1 MICSKGTFQGYIS
14 KARPG
19 GEKGGVCQGA
29 SSGEFREIP
38 YRIYFQTKKVSLEE
52 GASLI
57 GGTAASLVQEAVG
70 DRQAPNDAI
79 KQVVSFADCFTNESR
94 LRGDTGGDQVAPGV
108 SLRGLRKRV

>member
-29 SSGEFREIP
+29 SSGEFRERP
-38 YRIYFQTKKVSLEE
+38 YRLYFQTKKVSLE

-70 DRQAPNDAI
+70 DWQAPNDAI
-79 KQVVSFADCFTNESR
+79 KQVNSFADCFI
-94 LRGDTGGDQVAPGV
+94 L
-108 SLRGLRKRV
+108 

>member
-1 MICSKGTFQGYIS
+1 M
-14 KARPG
+14 
-19 GEKGGVCQGA
+19 
-29 SSGEFREIP
+29 
-38 YRIYFQTKKVSLEE
+38 SLEE